1 MDTNHGNEKHLNEE
15 QFVLYYYGEG
25 SPGIQEGVEE
35 HLGEC
40 ESCRTAYQ
48 TLQRVLNSVDSLPVP
63 ERGAEYESQVWSAVE
78 RRLPRRRAFA
88 SRWFT
93 WKPMAAKPL
102 IIVTAMVMLV
112 IAAFIAGRGAGR
124 GSFPFI
130 TQKAATQIAN
140 NGVENGA
147 VRERVLLVAVGDH
160 LERSQT
166 VLVELANAGAPRNG
180 HLDISYEQR
189 AAEDLLES
197 NRLYRQTAVST
208 GDDRTASMLEELE
221 RVLLEIAHSP
231 SAVSEKQLDELRKQ
245 IEDRGI
251 IFKVKVFGKQ
261 VEQREAA
268 PSRDQREAAPSSG
281 NSASSL

>member
-1 MDTNHGNEKHLNEE
+1 MNHLDEKHLNEE
-15 QFVLYYYGEG
+15 QLVLYYYGEDAPAVDG
-25 SPGIQEGVEE
+25 TVHESVER

-40 ESCRTAYQ
+40 ETCRTAYQ

-78 RRLPRRRAFA
+78 GRLPRRRR
-88 SRWFT
+88 SWISKRLGSIK
-93 WKPMAAKPL
+93 WKPLSAAAVMAL
-102 IIVTAMVMLV
+102 VV
-112 IAAFIAGRGAGR
+112 IAAFFMGR
-124 GSFPFI
+124 GSLPFI
-130 TQKAATQIAN
+130 MHKPAAQMAN
-140 NGVENGA
+140 NSENGA

-160 LERSQT
+160 LQRSQT
-166 VLVELANAGAPRNG
+166 VLVELANAGAPANG
-180 HLDISYEQR
+180 SLDISYEQH

-208 GDDRTASMLEELE
+208 GDDSTVAMLEELE

-268 PSRDQREAAPSSG
+268 PSSGSSG
-281 NSASSL
+281 ASL

>member
-1 MDTNHGNEKHLNEE
+1 MKHINEKHLNED
-15 QFVLYYYGEG
+15 QFVLYYYGEDA
-25 SPGIQEGVEE
+25 SGIQEGVEE

-40 ESCRTAYQ
+40 ETCRTAYQ

-78 RRLPRRRAFA
+78 QKLPRRGTSLI
-88 SRWFT
+88 SRWFAPAYQSPRSLK
-93 WKPMAAKPL
+93 WKPISATAVMAL
-102 IIVTAMVMLV
+102 VV

-124 GSFPFI
+124 GSFPF
-130 TQKAATQIAN
+130 KPKSVTQIAS
-140 NGVENGA
+140 NGSENGA

-166 VLVELANAGAPRNG
+166 VLVELANAGAPKNG

-197 NRLYRQTAVST
+197 NRLYRQTAAST
-208 GDDRTASMLEELE
+208 GDESTGAMLEELE

-268 PSRDQREAAPSSG
+268 PSNGSSG
-281 NSASSL
+281 SSL

>member
-1 MDTNHGNEKHLNEE
+1 MKHINEKHLNEE
-15 QFVLYYYGEG
+15 QFVLYYYGEDASG
-25 SPGIQEGVEE
+25 LQESVEE

-40 ESCRTAYQ
+40 ETCRTAYQ

-63 ERGAEYESQVWSAVE
+63 ERGAEYESEVWGAVE
-78 RRLPRRRAFA
+78 RRLPRRGESFI
-88 SRWFT
+88 SRWFAAPI
-93 WKPMAAKPL
+93 WKPVSAAAAMAL
-102 IIVTAMVMLV
+102 VV
-112 IAAFIAGRGAGR
+112 IAAFLAGR
-124 GSFPFI
+124 GSLPFI
-130 TQKAATQIAN
+130 RQKAPAQIAG
-140 NGVENGA
+140 NGAENGA

-166 VLVELANAGAPRNG
+166 VLVELANAGAPKNG

-208 GDDRTASMLEELE
+208 GDESTASMLEELE

-268 PSRDQREAAPSSG
+268 PSG
-281 NSASSL
+281 SASSL

>member
-1 MDTNHGNEKHLNEE
+1 MKHMNEKHLNEE
-15 QFVLYYYGEG
+15 QFVLYYYGEDA
-25 SPGIQEGVEE
+25 SGIQESVEE

-40 ESCRTAYQ
+40 ETCRTAYQ

-63 ERGAEYESQVWSAVE
+63 ERDAEYEGQVWRAVE
-78 RRLPRRRAFA
+78 RQLPRRGQSFI
-88 SRWFT
+88 SRWFAPLT
-93 WKPMAAKPL
+93 WKPLAAAAVMA
-102 IIVTAMVMLV
+102 LV
-112 IAAFIAGRGAGR
+112 VAAAFFVGRGAGR
-124 GSFPFI
+124 GTFLFKPKS
-130 TQKAATQIAN
+130 ATQIAS
-140 NGVENGA
+140 NGGEPGA

-166 VLVELANAGAPRNG
+166 ILVELANSGAPKNG
-180 HLDISYEQR
+180 QLDISYEQR

-197 NRLYRQTAVST
+197 NRLYRQTAAST
-208 GDDRTASMLEELE
+208 GDESTAAMLEELE

-231 SAVSEKQLDELRKQ
+231 SAVSERQLDELRKQ

-268 PSRDQREAAPSSG
+268 PSNGSSG
-281 NSASSL
+281 ASL

>member
-1 MDTNHGNEKHLNEE
+1 MNHVNEKHLNEE
-15 QFVLYYYGEG
+15 QLVLYYYGEDA
-25 SPGIQEGVEE
+25 SGIQESVEQ

-40 ESCRTAYQ
+40 EPCRSAYQ

-63 ERGAEYESQVWSAVE
+63 ERGAEYESEVWGAVE
-78 RRLPRRRAFA
+78 RRLPRRKRSFV
-88 SRWFT
+88 SRWFSAGAPV
-93 WKPMAAKPL
+93 WKPISAVAVMAA
-102 IIVTAMVMLV
+102 LV
-112 IAAFIAGRGAGR
+112 VAGFLAGRGAGA
-124 GSFPFI
+124 GSFPFVMH
-130 TQKAATQIAN
+130 KPATQFAN
-140 NGVENGA
+140 NVGENGA

-166 VLVELANAGAPRNG
+166 ILVELANAGAPKNG

-208 GDDRTASMLEELE
+208 GDESTRAMLEELE
-221 RVLLEIAHSP
+221 LVLLEIAHSP
-231 SAVSEKQLDELRKQ
+231 SAVSENQLDELRKQ

-268 PSRDQREAAPSSG
+268 PSNGSNG
-281 NSASSL
+281 SSL

>member
-1 MDTNHGNEKHLNEE
+1 MNNLNEKHLNEE
-15 QFVLYYYGEG
+15 QFVLYYYGEDA
-25 SPGIQEGVEE
+25 SGIQESVEE

-63 ERGAEYESQVWSAVE
+63 ERGAEYEGQVWRAVE
-78 RRLPRRRAFA
+78 RELPRRRQSFV
-88 SRWFT
+88 SRWVSPRSLA
-93 WKPMAAKPL
+93 WKPLAAAAVMAL
-102 IIVTAMVMLV
+102 VV
-112 IAAFIAGRGAGR
+112 IAAFFAGRGAGR
-124 GSFPFI
+124 GSLRFI
-130 TQKAATQIAN
+130 SQKSATQIAS
-140 NGVENGA
+140 NGAENGA

-166 VLVELANAGAPRNG
+166 VLVELANAGAPKNG

-208 GDDRTASMLEELE
+208 GDESTRAMLEDLEL
-221 RVLLEIAHSP
+221 VLLEIAHSP

-268 PSRDQREAAPSSG
+268 PSNG
-281 NSASSL
+281 NSGSSL

>member
-1 MDTNHGNEKHLNEE
+1 MNNVNEKHLNEE
-15 QFVLYYYGEG
+15 QFVLYYYGEDA
-25 SPGIQEGVEE
+25 SGIQESVAE

-63 ERGAEYESQVWSAVE
+63 ERGAEYESDVWGAVE
-78 RRLPRRRAFA
+78 RRLPRRGKSFL
-88 SRWFT
+88 SRWFAT
-93 WKPMAAKPL
+93 GWKPISAAAAMAL
-102 IIVTAMVMLV
+102 VV
-112 IAAFIAGRGAGR
+112 IAAFLAGRGAGR
-124 GSFPFI
+124 GSLPLI
-130 TQKAATQIAN
+130 MHKPAAQIAN
-140 NGVENGA
+140 SGAENGA

-166 VLVELANAGAPRNG
+166 VLVELANAGAPKNG
-180 HLDISYEQR
+180 SLDISYEQR

-208 GDDRTASMLEELE
+208 GDESTRAMLEELE
-221 RVLLEIAHSP
+221 MVLLEIAHSP

-268 PSRDQREAAPSSG
+268 PSNG
-281 NSASSL
+281 NSGSSL

>member
-1 MDTNHGNEKHLNEE
+1 MNNLNEKHLNEE
-15 QFVLYYYGEG
+15 EFVLYYYGEDA
-25 SPGIQEGVEE
+25 SGIQESVEE

-63 ERGAEYESQVWSAVE
+63 ERGAEYEGQVWRAVE
-78 RRLPRRRAFA
+78 RELPRRRQSFV
-88 SRWFT
+88 SRWFSPRSLT
-93 WKPMAAKPL
+93 WKPLAAAA
-102 IIVTAMVMLV
+102 VMVLVV
-112 IAAFIAGRGAGR
+112 IAAFLAGRGAGR
-124 GSFPFI
+124 GSLPFI
-130 TQKAATQIAN
+130 SQRSATQIAS
-140 NGVENGA
+140 NGAENGA

-166 VLVELANAGAPRNG
+166 ILVELANAGAPKNG
-180 HLDISYEQR
+180 QLDISYEQH

-208 GDDRTASMLEELE
+208 GDESTRAMLEDLEL
-221 RVLLEIAHSP
+221 VLLEIAHSP

-268 PSRDQREAAPSSG
+268 PSNG
-281 NSASSL
+281 NSGSSL